1 MRVIFAGYVLADGD
15 VEVDIAGD
23 RTPGVATEVLF
34 ATWGL
39 DALLLRAA
47 LTSVRALHSRAS
59 SACSREAPAI
69 SFITTEDAERVIK
82 AYGMEVVG
90 PHPRHP

>member
-1 MRVIFAGYVLADGD
+1 MRGGEFHRVVLADRD

-34 ATWGL
+34 ATCGF
-39 DALLLRAA
+39 DALPLRAA

-69 SFITTEDAERVIK
+69 SFITTMGSMPSMSVSDFDSLL
-82 AYGMEVVG
+82 
-90 PHPRHP
+90 